1 MRIAIHDYAGFSF
14 PLELSSELSKRGHNV
29 LHLFSEA
36 SGGPKASF
44 KEKLN
49 KKLQIVNIGSDS
61 VEKDNFLKRWI
72 QERRYGELAIKE
84 LDQWRPDVV
93 ISGNTPLEAQK
104 KIIRWAGNH
113 AVPSVFWL
121 HDLLSIAAKSVIS
134 NISRTLG
141 CLVYNYLNKI
151 EINSLLHA
159 DHIVSITHDF
169 IPFLNQWNIAPSK
182 VSVIPNWGSIEQIPV
197 LPRNNQFSDHNGLNE
212 KFVIL
217 YCGTL
222 GKKQGIQLIADTAI
236 GLIEDNE
243 ILFVVAT
250 DVRGHRL
257 LNDQLA
263 GKALPNLVRLPLQ
276 PSNLYPFLLASSD
289 ITLVTMEASA
299 GAYCVPSKLW
309 SAYCAQKASVVAV
322 DKGNLCARITE
333 DIQAGIVVRPGSVD
347 ESISAI
353 RKLKKHRSLRLN
365 MGKNARGYAE
375 RHFPISQI
383 ADSFEAILL
392 RIAVN

>member
-1 MRIAIHDYAGFSF
+1 MRIAVHDYAGFSF
-14 PLELSSELSKRGHNV
+14 PLELSSQLSKRGHTV

-44 KEKLN
+44 IN
-49 KKLQIVNIGSDS
+49 RNNQKLQIVNIDSDS
-61 VEKDNFLKRWI
+61 IEKDNFLKRWI
-72 QERRYGELAIKE
+72 QERRYGALAVEELNRW
-84 LDQWRPDVV
+84 QPDVI

-134 NISRTLG
+134 DISRTLG
-141 CLVYNYLNKI
+141 RLVYYYLNKI
-151 EINSLLHA
+151 EIKSLLHA

-169 IPFLNQWNIAPSK
+169 IPFLNQWNIDPSK
-182 VSVIPNWGSIEQIPV
+182 VSVIPNWGTIEQIPV
-197 LPRNNQFSDHNGLNE
+197 LSRNNQFSDHYGLNE

-222 GKKQGIQLIADTAI
+222 GKKQGVQLIANTATK
-236 GLIEDNE
+236 LENDKE

-250 DVRGHRL
+250 DVRGHKL

-263 GKALPNLVRLPLQ
+263 GKALSNLVRLPLQ
-276 PSNLYPFLLASSD
+276 PSHLYPFLLASSD

-333 DIQAGIVVRPGSVD
+333 DIQAGIVVCPGSVD
-347 ESISAI
+347 ENISAI
-353 RKLKKHRSLRLN
+353 RKLKKHRSLRIN

-383 ADSFEAILL
+383 ADSFEGIINQL
-392 RIAVN
+392 VEH

>member
-1 MRIAIHDYAGFSF
+1 MRIAVHDYAGFSF
-14 PLELSSELSKRGHNV
+14 PLELSSELSKRGHTV

-44 KEKLN
+44 IN
-49 KKLQIVNIGSDS
+49 RNNQKLQIVNIDGDS
-61 VEKDNFLKRWI
+61 IEKDNFLKRWI
-72 QERRYGELAIKE
+72 QERRYGALAVKE
-84 LDQWRPDVV
+84 LNRWQPDVI

-104 KIIRWAGNH
+104 KIIRWAGSH

-121 HDLLSIAAKSVIS
+121 HDLLSIAARSVIS
-134 NISRTLG
+134 NINRTLG
-141 CLVYNYLNKI
+141 YLVYNYLNKI
-151 EINSLLHA
+151 ELNALLQA
-159 DHIVSITHDF
+159 DHIVSITDDF
-169 IPFLNQWNIAPSK
+169 IPYLNQWNIDSSK

-197 LPRNNQFSDHNGLNE
+197 LPRNNKFSDRYGLNE

-222 GKKQGIQLIADTAI
+222 GKKQGIQLIADTAA
-236 GLIEDNE
+236 GLIDDNE

-250 DVRGHRL
+250 DERGRRL

-263 GKALPNLVRLPLQ
+263 GKALSNLVQLPLQ
-276 PSNLYPFLLASSD
+276 PSHLYPFLLASSD

-322 DKGNLCARITE
+322 DKENLCSRITE
-333 DIQAGIVVRPGSVD
+333 DIQAGIVVTPGSVD
-347 ESISAI
+347 ECITAI
-353 RKLKKHRSLRLN
+353 RKLKKHRSLAHQY
-365 MGKNARGYAE
+365 GKKR
-375 RHFPISQI
+375 
-383 ADSFEAILL
+383 
-392 RIAVN
+392 